1 MPNQNDFVDKK
12 LLEEIQSSKYF
23 PQIHSYLGDSI
34 EDYYKGIQRI
44 KNKSRSKNFR
54 IFKYLQ
60 CFAIFTKY
68 LQDTGISYEDLKKL
82 SYNDRNLIYGNFID
96 ALEKGEITQEIGKRK
111 GKPYSLSSIRNVF
124 QSRVQACLRFL
135 DLRVEQP
142 RKSVITGTTK
152 NYKNKVVLTQEI
164 NRLIYDR
171 IESKPMKLL
180 FIFQLNT
187 GLRFSDLQE
196 DYRIYEDANGYWY
209 LKDVNT
215 AKEEV
220 TIPFIPLSKE
230 FKEMTLKY
238 SGKEPRTTKDLFKSR
253 NGTPI
258 SIQSYNQRLDA
269 ILHELI
275 KLGLL
280 EENTTISSHSIR
292 KFYYNQWL
300 RTGDIQLAEYMMGHS
315 TGITLGIVYSQY
327 QILEKY
333 QEIEPYFLVSTTI
346 IDRTDER
353 IDELTR
359 EITQK
364 DEQIQKL
371 TQALKKRAE
380 QLAQLNLKL
389 NEIIMTEQKQEDINA
404 LLLEAIKLTVTRDY
418 PRKTVEVEGPSSD
431 VPMSQTHTQIHT
443 SEKLQKILEKLSKF
457 IN

>member
-1 MPNQNDFVDKK
+1 MPNQNNFVDKN
-12 LLEEIQSSKYF
+12 LLKEIQTSKYF
-23 PQIHSYLGDSI
+23 PQISSYLGNSI

-44 KNKSRSKNFR
+44 KNKSKSKSFR

-60 CFAIFTKY
+60 CFAVFTKY
-68 LQDTGISYEDLKKL
+68 LQDTGIYYEDLKNL

-111 GKPYSLSSIRNVF
+111 GKPYSLSSIRNIF

-152 NYKNKVVLTQEI
+152 NHKNKVVLTQEI
-164 NRLIYDR
+164 NRMIYDR

-196 DYRIYEDANGYWY
+196 DYRIHEDSDGYWY

-220 TIPFIPLSKE
+220 NIPFIPLSKE
-230 FKEMTLKY
+230 FKDLTLEY
-238 SGKEPRTTKDLFKSR
+238 YGKKPRSTKELFKSR
-253 NGTPI
+253 NDTAI

-269 ILHELI
+269 ILNELI
-275 KLGLL
+275 ELGLI

-333 QEIEPYFLVSTTI
+333 QEIETYFLVSTTI

-353 IDELTR
+353 IGELTS
-359 EITQK
+359 EMSQK
-364 DEQIQKL
+364 EAQIEKL
-371 TQALKKRAE
+371 TQALNERAD
-380 QLAQLNLKL
+380 QMVQLNLKL
-389 NEIIMTEQKQEDINA
+389 NEIIMTKQEQKNINT
-404 LLLEAIKLTVTRDY
+404 LLLEALKLTLARDL
-418 PRKTVEVEGPSSD
+418 PLKTVETDLTTD
-431 VPMSQTHTQIHT
+431 VPMSEIQIN
-443 SEKLQKILEKLSKF
+443 ENLQKIMEQLSKF
-457 IN
+457 I